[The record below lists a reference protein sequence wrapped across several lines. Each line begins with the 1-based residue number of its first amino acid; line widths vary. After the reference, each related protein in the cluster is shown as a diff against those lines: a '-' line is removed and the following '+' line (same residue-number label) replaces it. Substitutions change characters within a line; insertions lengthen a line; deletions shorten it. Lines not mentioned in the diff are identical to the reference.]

1 MMKKTFTIISILLLI
16 VAICFG
22 VNALYE
28 ILTSKMDKNRQ
39 YKPSEDQVSPST
51 RGKSFDGK
59 DESGQKL
66 DDFDTEGIPETKLNL
81 KLWGTVI
88 GGVEKPYAVIEET
101 QLKKQNLYREGDTIQ
116 DTLVKRILREKVV
129 LHINGR
135 DEILSMQVSSG
146 AEGESAPTRQLPEPM
161 FLGDTADVTIERSNI
176 DAAIE
181 GRRFLR
187 YAKIQPHFE
196 DARVVGFKITD
207 IKPNSIFKKL
217 GLKDGDIVTSLDG
230 KKFRGTDEVIDY
242 YRSLPLSTGMKL
254 EIIREGEGKTIHYNF
269 D

>member
-1 MMKKTFTIISILLLI
+1 M
-16 VAICFG
+16 
-22 VNALYE
+22 
-28 ILTSKMDKNRQ
+28 LTSKINKDRLS
-39 YKPSEDQVSPST
+39 KPSDDQVSPST
-51 RGKSFDGK
+51 SEEPSSLKPHNKFDGK
-59 DESGQKL
+59 DESAQKL
-66 DDFDTEGIPETKLNL
+66 EDFDTEGIPETKLNL

-116 DTLVKRILREKVV
+116 EALVKRILREKVI

-135 DEILSMQVSSG
+135 DEVLSMQVSSG
-146 AEGESAPTRQLPEPM
+146 AGGESSPTREVQEPV
-161 FLGDTADVTIERSNI
+161 FLGDTADVTIQRSNI

-196 DARVVGFKITD
+196 DARVVGLKVTD

-230 KKFRGTDEVIDY
+230 KKFRRTDEVIDY
-242 YRSLPLSTGMKL
+242 YRSLPPSAGMML
-254 EIIREGEGKTIHYNF
+254 DIIREGEEKRIHYNF